1 MEFVF
6 LLWHVQRV
14 PKSADDDEKLIGAYR
29 TEEDARAAILRLKDK
44 PGFSES
50 PTGFEITK
58 YELNKDNW
66 TEGYVSA

>member
-6 LLWHVQRV
+6 LLWHVHRL
-14 PKSADDDEKLIGAYR
+14 PESANDDEKLIGAYR
-29 TEEDARAAILRLKDK
+29 TEEDAKAAILRLKDK
-44 PGFSES
+44 PGFRES
-50 PTGFEITK
+50 PTGFEISK